1 MTTISGSP
9 PVQGNAYYSPP
20 PKTSTVLNQDTEK
33 KIVIEITPGDDN
45 VVSGDR
51 SENTAQ
57 ISITTP
63 NNEFEAEVSREQFF
77 NAVER
82 RTYKNMLQQP
92 GDSSSVI
99 KGALVA
105 QSDLDSQD
113 IATFAY
119 LNVKQD
125 QIETYSNATQ
135 NSPYNTDT
143 SQSDDSSETEN
154 WQKYNEAKN
163 AYMKSLFVVSKTNSL
178 NFSEKV

>member
-1 MTTISGSP
+1 MTTISGP
-9 PVQGNAYYSPP
+9 PPIQGNTNYSTP
-20 PKTSTVLNQDTEK
+20 PKTGVSLNQDNEK

-45 VVSGDR
+45 VTSGDR
-51 SENTAQ
+51 SKNTAQ

-63 NNEFEAEVSREQFF
+63 NNEFEAEVSREQVF

-82 RTYKNMLQQP
+82 RTYKNILQQP
-92 GDSSSVI
+92 GDSPSII

-105 QSDLDSQD
+105 QSDLDSED

-135 NSPYNTDT
+135 NSPYNTET
-143 SQSDDSSETEN
+143 SQSNDSSEPEN

-163 AYMKSLFVVSKTNSL
+163 AYMKSLFIVSKANSL
-178 NFSEKV
+178 DFSEKA